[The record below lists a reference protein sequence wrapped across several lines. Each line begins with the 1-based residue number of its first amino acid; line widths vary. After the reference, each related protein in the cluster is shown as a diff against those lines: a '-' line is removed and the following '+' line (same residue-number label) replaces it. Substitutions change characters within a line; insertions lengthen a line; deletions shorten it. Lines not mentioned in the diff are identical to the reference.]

1 MKHTPVAEISR
12 VADVHAIPLKP
23 PMTRVE
29 RLERWAEVLER
40 EPDRV
45 LTSIEEIEWKSEAER
60 RAMRSD
66 NSALTVA
73 FEDPVLRAEGLAS
86 DRLGDAMTFFRLS
99 DPEAHFAL
107 CSCVYG
113 RSMQADV
120 AARRVRTISR
130 TRISQSDDMGRWDVT
145 RPDLSTLW
153 IAGTG
158 LGGIIAASAL
168 LHLLY

>member
-1 MKHTPVAEISR
+1 
-12 VADVHAIPLKP
+12 
-23 PMTRVE
+23 
-29 RLERWAEVLER
+29 
-40 EPDRV
+40 V

-60 RAMRSD
+60 RAMRAD
-66 NSALTVA
+66 HSALTAA
-73 FEDPVLRAEGLAS
+73 FADPVLRAEGLAS

-130 TRISQSDDMGRWDVT
+130 TRISQSNIVT

-158 LGGIIAASAL
+158 LGGIIVASAL

>member
-12 VADVHAIPLKP
+12 VADVRPVPPRP

-60 RAMRSD
+60 RAIRSD
-66 NSALTVA
+66 NSGLTVA
-73 FEDPVLRAEGLAS
+73 FADPVLRAEGLAS

-120 AARRVRTISR
+120 AARRVRMLVHHRLSR
-130 TRISQSDDMGRWDVT
+130 CEVT
-145 RPDLSTLW
+145 RHDLSTLW

-158 LGGIIAASAL
+158 LGGIIVASAL

>member
-12 VADVHAIPLKP
+12 VADVHPIPLKP

-29 RLERWAEVLER
+29 RLERWAEVLDR

-66 NSALTVA
+66 DTALTVA
-73 FEDPVLRAEGLAS
+73 LEDPVLRAEGLAS
-86 DRLGDAMTFFRLS
+86 DRLGDAMAFFRLT
-99 DPEAHFAL
+99 DADAHFAL
-107 CSCVYG
+107 CSCIYG
-113 RSMQADV
+113 QSMQAGV
-120 AARRVRTISR
+120 AARRVRMLAHPGISR
-130 TRISQSDDMGRWDVT
+130 CDVT
-145 RPDLSTLW
+145 RHDLSTLW

-158 LGGIIAASAL
+158 LAGIVAASAL

>member
-29 RLERWAEVLER
+29 RLERWAEALDR

-45 LTSIEEIEWKSEAER
+45 LTSIEEIEWKPEAER
-60 RAMRSD
+60 RAMRAD
-66 NSALTVA
+66 DTALTVA
-73 FEDPVLRAEGLAS
+73 LEDPVLRAEGLAS
-86 DRLGDAMTFFRLS
+86 DRLGDAMAFFRLT
-99 DPEAHFAL
+99 DADAHFAL
-107 CSCVYG
+107 CSCIYG
-113 RSMQADV
+113 QSMQAGV
-120 AARRVRTISR
+120 AARRVRMLAHPGISR
-130 TRISQSDDMGRWDVT
+130 CDVT
-145 RPDLSTLW
+145 RHDLSTLW

-158 LGGIIAASAL
+158 LAGIVAASAL

>member
-29 RLERWAEVLER
+29 RLERWTEALDR

-45 LTSIEEIEWKSEAER
+45 LTSIEEIEWKPESER
-60 RAMRSD
+60 RDMRAD
-66 NSALTVA
+66 DSALTVA
-73 FEDPVLRAEGLAS
+73 LDDPVLRAEGLAS
-86 DRLGDAMTFFRLS
+86 DRLGDATAFFRLT
-99 DPEAHFAL
+99 DREAHFAL

-113 RSMQADV
+113 QSMQARV
-120 AARRVRTISR
+120 TARRVRMIAHAGISR
-130 TRISQSDDMGRWDVT
+130 CEVT
-145 RPDLSTLW
+145 RHDLSMLW

-158 LGGIIAASAL
+158 LGGIVA
-168 LHLLY
+168 

>member
-12 VADVHAIPLKP
+12 VADVHPVAPRS

-29 RLERWAEVLER
+29 RLERWAEALER
-40 EPDRV
+40 DPDRV
-45 LTSIEEIEWKSEAER
+45 LTSIEEIEWKPEAER
-60 RAMRSD
+60 RELRAD

-73 FEDPVLRAEGLAS
+73 FEDAVLRAEGLAS
-86 DRLGDAMTFFRLS
+86 DRLGDAAAFFRLS
-99 DPEAHFAL
+99 DADAHFAL

-113 RSMQADV
+113 QNMQAGV
-120 AARRVRTISR
+120 AARRVRMIAHPGLSR
-130 TRISQSDDMGRWDVT
+130 CDVT
-145 RPDLSTLW
+145 RHDLSTLW

>member
-12 VADVHAIPLKP
+12 IADVHPIPLKP

-29 RLERWAEVLER
+29 RLERWADALER

-45 LTSIEEIEWKSEAER
+45 LTSIEEIEWKPEAER
-60 RAMRSD
+60 RDMRADS
-66 NSALTVA
+66 SALTVA
-73 FEDPVLRAEGLAS
+73 FADPVLRAEGLAG
-86 DRLGDAMTFFRLS
+86 DRLGDGMSFFRLS
-99 DPEAHFAL
+99 DADAHFAL

-113 RSMQADV
+113 QSMQAGV
-120 AARRVRTISR
+120 AGRRVRMLAHPGISR
-130 TRISQSDDMGRWDVT
+130 CNVT
-145 RPDLSTLW
+145 RHDLSTLW